1 MKMTTVNKVQFA
13 SLNGKQYYCP
23 DGITS
28 LLYGHWLLQELR
40 KKKKALQKIQKVIK
54 EQENNFLKEELN
66 AIRKHERI
74 NTLRAILSQPITYYK
89 RNHKIK
95 GPNDF
100 CLTRKYILNS
110 KWL

>member
-1 MKMTTVNKVQFA
+1 MASVNKVQFA
-13 SLNGKQYYCP
+13 SLNDKPYYCP

-28 LLYGHWLLQELR
+28 LPSGHPLLLQLR
-40 KKKKALQKIQKVIK
+40 KRKKAFPKIQKLIK
-54 EQENNFLKEELN
+54 EEKNNFLKEALN

-74 NTLRAILSQPITYYK
+74 NTFRTILSKSLSYY
-89 RNHKIK
+89 NIIK

-100 CLTRKYILNS
+100 CSTPKYIINS